1 MKAMNIAKRYGAK
14 MAAFGGVMALPAM
27 AMAALPDTVKNA
39 LDSAKAD
46 GLEAGW
52 LVIGVLAAIF
62 VIGLIRKVMR

>member
-1 MKAMNIAKRYGAK
+1 MKAMQVTKRYGAK
-14 MAAFGGVMALPAM
+14 LAAVGGFMTLPAM
-27 AMAALPDTVKNA
+27 AFAALPQSVKDA

-52 LVIGVLAAIF
+52 LVVGVLAAIF